1 MKYKTIEELI
11 DYIEGPI
18 KTSIYQIYSQ
28 YKEEMLTKQGSQH
41 NHQAWPGGYADHIV
55 EVMNIARVLYHALKD
70 HRALGF
76 TVSDALVVL
85 FLHDIEKLF
94 PERIH
99 QYTEALGI
107 SRGQAKT
114 QVRCEL
120 ISGEPPFLVWEAL
133 TPIQYAALHQVD
145 GEGDKYTNQSRI
157 MTPLAAFCHMCDVA
171 SARIWYDR
179 PSEDQ
184 ETWGF
189 RNGVPEETNLWGV

>member
-11 DYIEGPI
+11 DYIDGPI

-28 YKEEMLTKQGSQH
+28 YKEEMLIKQGSEH
-41 NHQAWPGGYADHIV
+41 NHQAWPGGYIDHTT

-94 PERIH
+94 PERVHI
-99 QYTEALGI
+99 YIGYGYERSKAKDRLRYALLT
-107 SRGQAKT
+107 S
-114 QVRCEL
+114 
-120 ISGEPPFLVWEAL
+120 EPPFQVWEQL
-133 TPIQYAALHQVD
+133 TNDQRNAIDYVE
-145 GEGDKYTNQSRI
+145 GEKDRYSNLKRVMS
-157 MTPLAAFCHMCDVA
+157 PLAAFCNMCDVA

-179 PSEDQ
+179 PMEEQ
-184 ETWGF
+184 EAWGF